1 MITRACLAYF
11 RSCPKGEGA
20 RIPYSDKGG
29 LPICTPES
37 NRYSLWNNEQGVKI
51 YLPGGPRST
60 FGEKECFLVDL
71 PAQLRSE
78 VVTRLT
84 FSWTKTR
91 RRVTLVNNLP
101 ERVQIIHLGNKEI
114 SHAELEIHID
124 RCYQGSD
131 WSFPGS

>member
-1 MITRACLAYF
+1 MITRVCLAYF

-20 RIPYSDKGG
+20 RILYSVKGG

-51 YLPGGPRST
+51 YLPDGPHST
-60 FGEKECFLVDL
+60 FGEKECFVVDL
-71 PAQLRSE
+71 PTQLRSE

-84 FSWTKTR
+84 FSRTKIR

-101 ERVQIIHLGNKEI
+101 KRVQIIHLGNKEI
-114 SHAELEIHID
+114 SHAELEIHICRGYEGFD
-124 RCYQGSD
+124 G
-131 WSFPGS
+131 SFPGS